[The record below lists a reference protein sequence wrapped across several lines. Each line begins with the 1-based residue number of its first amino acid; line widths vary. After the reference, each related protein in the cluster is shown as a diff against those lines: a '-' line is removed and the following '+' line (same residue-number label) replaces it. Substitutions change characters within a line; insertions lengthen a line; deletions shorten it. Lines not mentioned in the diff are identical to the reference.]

1 MTIIP
6 QWVVILAIQP
16 ISGKWLMVYHNDR
29 GWELPGGRIEDGES
43 IRNAALRELFE
54 ETGTIGEV
62 VDQLILDPSE
72 LGIVVFVKIDDY
84 DDRVDWLSSDPNIQR
99 VSYHDIIPDELY
111 WGNNELESILNY
123 WSNLITDLS

>member
-62 VDQLILDPSE
+62 VDQLILDSSE

-123 WSNLITDLS
+123 WSKLRTDLS

>member
-123 WSNLITDLS
+123 WSKLRTDLS

>member
-6 QWVVILAIQP
+6 EWVVILAIQP

>member
-43 IRNAALRELFE
+43 IKNAALRELFE
-54 ETGTIGEV
+54 ETGTTGEL
-62 VDQLILDPSE
+62 VDQFILDSSE
-72 LGIVVFVKIDDY
+72 FGIVVFVKIDDY
-84 DDRVDWLSSDPNIQR
+84 DDRDEWLSSDPNIQR
-99 VSYHDIIPDELY
+99 VSYHDVIPDELY

-123 WSNLITDLS
+123 WRKSRTDLS

>member
-6 QWVVILAIQP
+6 EWVVILAIQP

-43 IRNAALRELFE
+43 IKNAALREPFE
-54 ETGTIGEV
+54 ETGKTGEL
-62 VDQLILDPSE
+62 VDQFILDSSE
-72 LGIVVFVKIDDY
+72 FGVVVFVKIDDY
-84 DDRVDWLSSDPNIQR
+84 DDRDEWLSSDPNIQC

-123 WSNLITDLS
+123 WRNSRTDLS

>member
-43 IRNAALRELFE
+43 IKNAALRE
-54 ETGTIGEV
+54 
-62 VDQLILDPSE
+62 
-72 LGIVVFVKIDDY
+72 
-84 DDRVDWLSSDPNIQR
+84 
-99 VSYHDIIPDELY
+99 
-111 WGNNELESILNY
+111 
-123 WSNLITDLS
+123 